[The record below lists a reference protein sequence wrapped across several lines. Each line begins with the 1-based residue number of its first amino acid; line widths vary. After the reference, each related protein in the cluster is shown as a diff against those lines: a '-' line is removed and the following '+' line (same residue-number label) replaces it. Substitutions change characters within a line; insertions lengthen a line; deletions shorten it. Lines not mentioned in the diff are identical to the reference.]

1 MDTKKAQRPPMW
13 LNGKLVPAA
22 EAKIDFLTPALHY
35 GIGVFEG
42 IRCYRT
48 PRGPAVFRLPE
59 HMARLL
65 NSARVL
71 GWRELPYG
79 VPELVEACLE
89 TIRASGHDECY
100 VRPLIWLAE
109 GGWNLTVDAGKP
121 YFGIAVWEWKAYLGA
136 EAMENGVRA
145 NVSSFTRHHPNV
157 MMTKA
162 KITGNYPNSVLAKTE
177 SLRLGFEEAI
187 MLDAQGLVAEC
198 TGENIFLVK
207 DGVLLTPP
215 DATVLEGLT
224 RDSIIQL
231 AREMGH
237 EVVKQPISRD
247 ALYGADEVFV
257 CGTAAEVV
265 ALREIDFRTIG
276 TGRMGPGDPEAPGGL
291 SRRGA
296 WAAAGPRPLAHPGAP
311 RPAWQGRRH
320 GLGGR
325 HPFARLTLGAAG
337 EAEDGP
343 EQLVDGLG
351 IEVQRLGPGAALG
364 EKAGLAFRIHDG
376 LPELRLGSA
385 RPAAP
390 AWPAGRRG
398 PSARG
403 PGRR

>member
-1 MDTKKAQRPPMW
+1 MDTLKAQRPPMW
-13 LNGKLVPAA
+13 LDGKLVAA
-22 EAKIDFLTPALHY
+22 ADAKIDFLTPALHY
-35 GIGVFEG
+35 GVAVFEG

-79 VPELVEACLE
+79 VPELTEACLE
-89 TIRASGHDECY
+89 TIRASGYQECY
-100 VRPLIWLAE
+100 VRPLIWLSD

-121 YFGIAVWEWKAYLGA
+121 RFGIAVWEWKAYLGA
-136 EAMENGVRA
+136 EAVENGVRA
-145 NVSSFTRHHPNV
+145 NISSFTRHHPNV

-162 KITGNYPNSVLAKTE
+162 KISGNYPNSVLAKTE

-224 RDSIIQL
+224 RDSIIRL
-231 AREMGH
+231 ARELGH

-247 ALYGADEVFV
+247 QLYGADEVFV

-276 TGRMGPGDPEAPGGL
+276 TGRMGPVTRALQGAYLAAARGQRPGSEHWL
-291 SRRGA
+291 TPV
-296 WAAAGPRPLAHPGAP
+296 AAAGPTRVA
-311 RPAWQGRRH
+311 
-320 GLGGR
+320 
-325 HPFARLTLGAAG
+325 AAG
-337 EAEDGP
+337 
-343 EQLVDGLG
+343 
-351 IEVQRLGPGAALG
+351 
-364 EKAGLAFRIHDG
+364 
-376 LPELRLGSA
+376 
-385 RPAAP
+385 
-390 AWPAGRRG
+390 
-398 PSARG
+398 
-403 PGRR
+403 

>member
-1 MDTKKAQRPPMW
+1 
-13 LNGKLVPAA
+13 
-22 EAKIDFLTPALHY
+22 E
-35 GIGVFEG
+35 
-42 IRCYRT
+42 
-48 PRGPAVFRLPE
+48 
-59 HMARLL
+59 
-65 NSARVL
+65 
-71 GWRELPYG
+71 
-79 VPELVEACLE
+79 
-89 TIRASGHDECY
+89 ECY

-237 EVVKQPISRD
+237 EVVKQPVSRD

-257 CGTAAEVV
+257 CGTSAEVV

-276 TGRMGPGDPEAPGGL
+276 NGRMGPVTRKLQAAYL
-291 SRRGA
+291 
-296 WAAAGPRPLAHPGAP
+296 AAARAQLPGHEHWLTAVTPAP
-311 RPAWQGRRH
+311 PGKV
-320 GLGGR
+320 
-325 HPFARLTLGAAG
+325 AATG
-337 EAEDGP
+337 
-343 EQLVDGLG
+343 
-351 IEVQRLGPGAALG
+351 
-364 EKAGLAFRIHDG
+364 
-376 LPELRLGSA
+376 
-385 RPAAP
+385 
-390 AWPAGRRG
+390 
-398 PSARG
+398 
-403 PGRR
+403 

>member
-13 LNGKLVPAA
+13 LNGRLVPAA
-22 EAKIDFLTPALHY
+22 DAKIDFLTPALHY

-65 NSARVL
+65 SSARIL

-79 VPELVEACLE
+79 VQELVEACQE
-89 TIRASGHDECY
+89 TIRASGHEECY

-207 DGVLLTPP
+207 EGVLLTPP

-276 TGRMGPGDPEAPGGL
+276 TGRMGPLTRKLQGAYL
-291 SRRGA
+291 AAVRG
-296 WAAAGPRPLAHPGAP
+296 
-311 RPAWQGRRH
+311 
-320 GLGGR
+320 
-325 HPFARLTLGAAG
+325 
-337 EAEDGP
+337 
-343 EQLVDGLG
+343 QL
-351 IEVQRLGPGAALG
+351 
-364 EKAGLAFRIHDG
+364 
-376 LPELRLGSA
+376 
-385 RPAAP
+385 
-390 AWPAGRRG
+390 
-398 PSARG
+398 
-403 PGRR
+403 PGRDRWLTPVPPAPPGKVAATG